1 MESNQNESD
10 NSSGSRGS
18 ESLTESQAEEAEE
31 AEEMSRRRE
40 KQMRNDLYYNNNYNS
55 DGSGMSVTN
64 SSMSEN
70 SQTTTGNR
78 RCLVIL

>member
-10 NSSGSRGS
+10 NSSGSV
-18 ESLTESQAEEAEE
+18 TESQAEEAEYMARQM
-31 AEEMSRRRE
+31 AE
-40 KQMRNDLYYNNNYNS
+40 DLHYCNNYNS
-55 DGSGMSVTN
+55 DGSGISV
-64 SSMSEN
+64 SDSLKSED